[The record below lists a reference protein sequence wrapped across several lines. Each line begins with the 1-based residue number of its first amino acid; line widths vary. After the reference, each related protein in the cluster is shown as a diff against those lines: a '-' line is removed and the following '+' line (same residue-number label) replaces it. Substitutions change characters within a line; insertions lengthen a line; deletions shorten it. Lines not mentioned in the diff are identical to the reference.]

1 MVDNDA
7 TNQELVEGLR
17 HLARNFTEAAV
28 WSDTK
33 FDEQKL
39 LRAAAMLRLIATRNE
54 VELAD
59 RVELEAWYEAGMIT
73 HRRMVEQ
80 RRAIRRLSELVEA
93 I

>member
-59 RVELEAWYEAGMIT
+59 RVELQAWYEAGMIT

>member
-39 LRAAAMLRLIATRNE
+39 LRAAGMLRLIATRNE
-54 VELAD
+54 IELAD

>member
-33 FDEQKL
+33 FDEQKM

-59 RVELEAWYEAGMIT
+59 RIELEAWYTAGMIT

>member
-39 LRAAAMLRLIATRNE
+39 LRAAAMLRLIATRND

-59 RVELEAWYEAGMIT
+59 RVELQAWYEAGMIT

>member
-7 TNQELVEGLR
+7 TNQELIEGLR

-54 VELAD
+54 IELAD